1 MSHVDMSNHAPD
13 DDVDYDTEDDDAL
26 EGDTDDEKDD
36 AATSDDDDS
45 DETM

>member
-1 MSHVDMSNHAPD
+1 MSYVDTSNNNPD

-26 EGDTDDEKDD
+26 EGDTDDEKDE
-36 AATSDDDDS
+36 AAMGDDDDS